1 MLSTPHTKTED
12 KSQMIKIGGT
22 PLTIEDFNKI
32 LYKGQKIELDEAALA
47 KVEESFSFLKTFSK
61 DKLIYGIN
69 TGFGPMAQYR
79 ISEQDRIDLQ
89 YNLIRSHCTGAGNRL
104 SDIFVKSS
112 MICRLTS
119 LMQGYSGIHPEVV
132 ILLKELINQDV
143 YPQIFEHGGV
153 GASGDLVQLAH
164 LSLNLIGEGEVTYQG
179 ELRPAADVYKQLGLK
194 PISVHLREGLGL
206 INGTS
211 VMTGIGMVNLLHAK
225 QLLNWSISA
234 SMLII
239 EMVESYSDHFSKELH
254 QVKPHAGQR
263 AVAQAMNKAMSTSK
277 LIRKREEHL
286 FDSDFTKVDVFQDK
300 VQEYY
305 SIRCVPQI
313 AGPVWD
319 TIKNTQVVVENEV
332 NSVNDNPIIDKANNN
347 VFHGGNFHGD
357 YVALEMDKLKIAI
370 TKLTMLAERQ
380 LNFLMNDK
388 LNGKLPPFAN
398 LGKLGL
404 NLGMQAAQFTATST
418 TAESQTLSNPMYIH
432 SIPNN
437 NDNQDVVSMGTNAA
451 LITAKIVENA
461 YQVLAIELLTAVQ
474 SIDALQY
481 DKKLSSAS
489 QHVYQQIRNLV
500 PRFEDDTILY
510 KKLATVKQ
518 HLQSHH
524 PDLIN

>member
-1 MLSTPHTKTED
+1 
-12 KSQMIKIGGT
+12 MIQIGGT
-22 PLTIEDFNKI
+22 PLTIHDFHKI
-32 LYKGQKIELDEAALA
+32 LYAGEKIELSQGALR
-47 KVEESFSFLKTFSK
+47 KVEESYLFLQTFSK

-79 ISEQDRIDLQ
+79 ISDEDRISLQ

-104 SDIFVKSS
+104 SDILVKSS
-112 MICRLTS
+112 MICRLNS

-132 ILLKELINQDV
+132 ELLKELINHEI

-164 LSLNLIGEGEVTYQG
+164 LTLNLIGEGEVTYKG
-179 ELRPAADVYKQLGLK
+179 ELRPTADVYKELGLK
-194 PISVHLREGLGL
+194 PVKVHLREGLGL

-211 VMTGIGMVNLLHAK
+211 IMTGIAMVNLLHAK
-225 QLLNWSISA
+225 QLLNWSIACSV
-234 SMLII
+234 LII
-239 EMVESYSDHFSKELH
+239 EMVESYSDHFSKELN
-254 QVKPHAGQR
+254 QVKPHPGQR
-263 AVAQAMNKAMSTSK
+263 AIAKAMNNIMHSSK
-277 LIRKREEHL
+277 LIRKREDHL
-286 FDSDFTKVDVFQDK
+286 FDSDFKKVDVFQDK

-313 AGPVWD
+313 LGPILD
-319 TIKNTQVVVENEV
+319 TIQAAQTVIENEV
-332 NSVNDNPIIDKANNN
+332 NSVNDNPIVDKANNN

-388 LNGKLPPFAN
+388 LNGKLPPFVN

-418 TAESQTLSNPMYIH
+418 TAENQMLSNPMYIH

-437 NDNQDVVSMGTNAA
+437 NDNQDIVSMGTNAA
-451 LITAKIVENA
+451 LITAKVIENS
-461 YQVLAIELLTAVQ
+461 YQVLAIELLSAIQ
-474 SIDALQY
+474 AIDALQFE
-481 DKKLSSAS
+481 KKLSTESLNI
-489 QHVYQQIRNLV
+489 YNRIRKLV
-500 PRFEDDTILY
+500 PRFEEDTILY
-510 KKLATVKQ
+510 KKLTAVKT
-518 HLQSHH
+518 HLQHYH
-524 PDLIN
+524 PDFI

>member
-1 MLSTPHTKTED
+1 
-12 KSQMIKIGGT
+12 MIYIGGT
-22 PLTIEDFNKI
+22 PLTIHDFQKI
-32 LYKGQKIELDEAALA
+32 LYTKEKIELDAAALN
-47 KVEESFSFLKTFSK
+47 KVEESYTFLQTFSK

-79 ISEQDRIDLQ
+79 ISEEDRLHLQ

-104 SDIFVKSS
+104 SDLFVKSA
-112 MICRLTS
+112 MICRLCS

-132 ILLKELINQDV
+132 ILLKELINREI

-164 LSLNLIGEGEVTYQG
+164 LSLNLIGEGEVTYKG
-179 ELRPAADVYKQLGLK
+179 ELRPTADVYKETGLK
-194 PISVHLREGLGL
+194 PITVHLREGLGL

-225 QLLNWSISA
+225 QLLNWSLSSSI
-234 SMLII
+234 LIV
-239 EMVESYSDHFSKELH
+239 EMVESYGDHFSKELH
-254 QVKPHAGQR
+254 QVKPHPGQR
-263 AVAQAMNKAMSTSK
+263 AVAHAMNKVMSNSP

-286 FDSDFTKVDVFQDK
+286 FDSDYKKVDVFQDK

-313 AGPVWD
+313 LGPILD
-319 TIKNTQVVVENEV
+319 TINNTQTVLENEV

-357 YVALEMDKLKIAI
+357 YVALEMDKLKIAL

-398 LGKLGL
+398 LGTLGL

-418 TAESQTLSNPMYIH
+418 TAENQMLSNPMYIH

-451 LITAKIVENA
+451 LITAKVVENA

-474 SIDALQY
+474 AIDALQFG
-481 DKKLSSAS
+481 KKLSADS
-489 QHVYQQIRNLV
+489 QHTYKQIRNIV

-510 KKLATVKQ
+510 KKLTAIKQ
-518 HLQSHH
+518 HLQEHN
-524 PDLIN
+524 PGLL

>member
-1 MLSTPHTKTED
+1 
-12 KSQMIKIGGT
+12 MIIIGEKA
-22 PLTIEDFNKI
+22 LTAEHFYKI
-32 LYKGQKIELDEAALA
+32 LYTGEKIELGSKALA
-47 KVEESFSFLKTFSK
+47 KVKESHEFLLEFSR

-79 ISEQDRIDLQ
+79 VSEEKQLELQ
-89 YNLIRSHCTGAGNRL
+89 YNLIRSHSAGAGNRL
-104 SDIFVKSS
+104 PDVLVKSA
-112 MICRLTS
+112 MICRLSS
-119 LMQGYSGIHPEVV
+119 LMQGYSGIHPDVV
-132 ILLKELINQDV
+132 ILLKDLINNDV

-164 LSLNLIGEGEVTYQG
+164 LALNLIGEGEVTYKG
-179 ELRPAADVYKQLGLK
+179 ELRPTSEVFKELGLK
-194 PISVHLREGLGL
+194 PITVRLREGLGL

-211 VMTGIGMVNLLHAK
+211 IMTGIAMVNLLHAK
-225 QLLNWSISA
+225 QVLNWSLAS

-254 QVKPHAGQR
+254 SVKPHTGQR
-263 AVAQAMNKAMSTSK
+263 AIATAMQQAMGDSK

-286 FDSDFTKVDVFQDK
+286 FNRETTSQAVFTDK

-313 AGPVWD
+313 LGPVEE
-319 TIKNTQVVVENEV
+319 TIRFAQQVLENEV
-332 NSVNDNPIIDKANNN
+332 NSVNDNPIIDKENNN

-388 LNGKLPPFAN
+388 LNGKLPPFVN
-398 LGKLGL
+398 LGTLGL

-418 TAESQTLSNPMYIH
+418 TAENQMLSNPMYVH

-437 NDNQDVVSMGTNAA
+437 NDNQDIVSMGTNAA
-451 LITAKIVENA
+451 LICHKVIENA
-461 YQVLAIELLTAVQ
+461 YQVLAIELVSAAQ
-474 SIDALQY
+474 AIDALKAS
-481 DKKLSSAS
+481 DKLSTTSAD
-489 QHVYQQIRNLV
+489 VYKEIRSIL
-500 PRFEDDTILY
+500 PRFEDDSILY
-510 KKLATVKQ
+510 KKLEKVKL
-518 HLQSHH
+518 HLQNK
-524 PDLIN
+524 DLKLIKK